1 MYTTLFFVFKY
12 SFFIFRNFYQ
22 LLVVSMVID
31 GHFHF
36 GQFLGDVCVKI
47 GYFVI
52 ILESRDFKDSIYF

>member
-1 MYTTLFFVFKY
+1 
-12 SFFIFRNFYQ
+12 
-22 LLVVSMVID
+22 MVID

-36 GQFLGDVCVKI
+36 GQFLGDVFVKI